1 MDELL
6 ARAMQGVDP
15 EAPGAFWQ
23 VFFNLMVL
31 VPWAA
36 LFWWS
41 VAFVAVGA
49 VIGWWR
55 GRIAEGVVWALVLG
69 PFGWLVVLAKPA
81 KPAKPRR
88 GPPPLPR

>member
-6 ARAMQGVDP
+6 ARAMHGVDP
-15 EAPGAFWQ
+15 DAPGAFWQ
-23 VFFNLMVL
+23 VFFNLMAL

-41 VAFVAVGA
+41 VVFVAVGA
-49 VIGWWR
+49 AIGWWR
-55 GRIAEGVVWALVLG
+55 GRLTEGVVWALVLG

-81 KPAKPRR
+81 KTRG